1 MNTEDIENRGGYTG
15 NREGYKKQSKLSKTR
30 DIEKNRGGYRKR
42 GGFRKQGIQETD
54 EDIENRRCR

>member
-42 GGFRKQGIQETD
+42 GGFRKQGI
-54 EDIENRRCR
+54 